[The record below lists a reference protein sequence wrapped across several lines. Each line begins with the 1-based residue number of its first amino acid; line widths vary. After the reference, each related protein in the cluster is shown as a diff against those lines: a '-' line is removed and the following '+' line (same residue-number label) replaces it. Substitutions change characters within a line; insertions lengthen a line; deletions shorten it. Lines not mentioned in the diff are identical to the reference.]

1 MDIYNTTSLH
11 SGSCT
16 NEIVG
21 FGIALGLSLSS
32 SVVSCALLYMCYIKP
47 KPITKQSCPY
57 CQEAFDQAHVREHLQ
72 TCPEHLK
79 TYTPKG
85 RASMVQE
92 LDRKV
97 FYSSSLSSLNQ
108 GSKNKLVLES
118 YDSSTTK
125 KLLAIPDLHV
135 ENP

>member
-1 MDIYNTTSLH
+1 MDLLNTTSLH

-16 NEIVG
+16 TEIVG
-21 FGIALGLSLSS
+21 FGVTLGLSLASS
-32 SVVSCALLYMCYIKP
+32 IASCAFLYMCYIKP
-47 KPITKQSCPY
+47 RPPAKSTCPY

-97 FYSSSLSSLNQ
+97 FYSSSM
-108 GSKNKLVLES
+108 
-118 YDSSTTK
+118 K
-125 KLLAIPDLHV
+125 KLLATPELNV
-135 ENP
+135 EEP